1 MDGFSRDL
9 NVEKE
14 IAFWLIFSRR
24 FRRICVENEWDED
37 DRRSLFKMMVVIM
50 NAGPEHARKNCT
62 FSSAVEK
69 RKEEI
74 INEFIQPEK

>member
-1 MDGFSRDL
+1 M
-9 NVEKE
+9 
-14 IAFWLIFSRR
+14 
-24 FRRICVENEWDED
+24 ENEWDED